1 MPRVPLLTGQSVRL
15 RPVDIIRTTPEAEG
29 GITPVALQFA
39 GETLGRVSGDI
50 AEVVDQADKV
60 VAENAEV
67 GYARAVDQIFVN
79 EAQTGF
85 LQMKGTA
92 VRDAYQKLGEEFD
105 RAESEAMKDLNP
117 RQRRIFQQ
125 TAARSRVAAMRRA
138 DDYLDRE
145 LKAVESA
152 NLVALQETAV
162 SRVALDAG
170 DPALAESHIIEV
182 RQRAEA
188 IAKFKGYKP
197 DDAAYKG
204 VVDSAVGVAR
214 YLQIQSLVQAD
225 KIDQAEQV
233 FKVYG
238 DQIVDPEQKG
248 RAQDLIEQE
257 SLRTRAQKESDRII
271 LESGQDES
279 VALAKT
285 RALTGAMRDNVEQ
298 RVIAYYNKQAQLKK
312 ENQNNALDAA
322 AAELERTGNLN
333 FLRGEQLQTL
343 RNIPGAMQ
351 ALQARAK
358 QLQKG
363 VGGNT
368 EDWALYARLI
378 QDAETNPE
386 ALIGV
391 NPAEVRP
398 FLGDTEFK
406 WFVAARAKAIAG
418 NTDGARIAGQ
428 AEATVQQLTLD
439 IGRAVKMFPD
449 KKNPSSFKGED
460 LRRYNLVQAIVRQR
474 IEEAEVNGP
483 ISPSEK
489 RRIAQQSVAEQ
500 AQLMMGSGSD
510 DVRAGVQTMMA
521 PQAFDPASV
530 PKDQRVIAQVW
541 SQVIARYGGVPSFDK
556 IRRMQ
561 QVVFRMQPPSYTD
574 MDRDAEFRRIA
585 LEP

>member
-1 MPRVPLLTGQSVRL
+1 MPRVPLLAGPSVRL
-15 RPVDIIRTTPEAEG
+15 RPVDVIRTTPEAEG
-29 GITPVALQFA
+29 GGAAA
-39 GETLGRVSGDI
+39 GFQIAGQTLGNIV
-50 AEVVDQADKV
+50 EVIDQADKV

-92 VRDAYQKLGEEFD
+92 VKDAYQKLGEEFD

-117 RQRRIFQQ
+117 RQRQIFQQ
-125 TAARSRVAAMRRA
+125 TADRSRVAAMRRA

-152 NLVALQETAV
+152 NLDALQETAV

-204 VVDSAVGVAR
+204 TVDNAVGTAR

-298 RVIAYYNKQAQLKK
+298 RVIAYYNQQAQARK
-312 ENQNNALDAA
+312 EKQNNALDAA

-343 RNIPGAMQ
+343 RNIPGAIS
-351 ALQARAK
+351 ALQERAQQIQRFGLVGDGRTSGGAR
-358 QLQKG
+358 
-363 VGGNT
+363 GGEAT
-368 EDWALYARLI
+368 GKTDWDLYSRLVT
-378 QDAETNPE
+378 DAQNNPQTLINTNP
-386 ALIGV
+386 AL
-391 NPAEVRP
+391 VRP
-398 FLGDTEFK
+398 WLGNTEFK
-406 WFVAARAKAIAG
+406 WFVDARAKAMSG
-418 NTDGARIAGQ
+418 DVEGAKVAGQ
-428 AEATVQQLTLD
+428 SEFSVQDLV
-439 IGRAVKMFPD
+439 IGEGRAMGLIRSNKS
-449 KKNPSSFKGED
+449 PSEMGSSDIKAFNFGT
-460 LRRYNLVQAIVRQR
+460 
-474 IEEAEVNGP
+474 AEVRRRIIAAEERGP
-483 ISPSEK
+483 ISPAAKLQIVREVM
-489 RRIAQQSVAEQ
+489 ADYATSVGKSV
-500 AQLMMGSGSD
+500 QLKM
-510 DVRAGVQTMMA
+510 DVTTATM
-521 PQAFDPASV
+521 
-530 PKDQRVIAQVW
+530 
-541 SQVIARYGGVPSFDK
+541 SQFIVDLGGVPSLSK
-556 IRRMQ
+556 INRML
-561 QVVFRMQPPSYTD
+561 QVGNRMQPPAYTD
-574 MDRDAEFRRIA
+574 NDRQAEYLRIA
-585 LEP
+585 REP